1 MAWQWG
7 IKNKAKRRASVA
19 APPPDPRPYEVPDP
33 GKPIPYVQA
42 IPDYA
47 QNADSPNY
55 ISPMGQQLNWV
66 DKGNVPTGDRPSPK
80 APPQEWHGYE
90 RWGDYGRSI
99 EGEHLVNGREG
110 LPLYGQHRYAA
121 ALNPY
126 WYRIPDTRPQRAPH
140 EWDFERLFDQG
151 VLGERN
157 LNGSHYSA
165 ANIGLTDNPSTSLK
179 GMSPTRRRT
188 STFRLE
194 PVQYGENTV
203 SQAARIG
210 PPSAVF
216 TSPGY
221 TFNTSSG
228 SYRLS

>member
-7 IKNKAKRRASVA
+7 NKAKRRARVA

-33 GKPIPYVQA
+33 GKPIPYVVA

-47 QNADSPNY
+47 DNRSVPKYQTPEQA
-55 ISPMGQQLNWV
+55 QAAWR
-66 DKGNVPTGDRPSPK
+66 DKGNRPSGDRPSPRT
-80 APPQEWHGYE
+80 PPEEWQGYE

-99 EGEHLVNGREG
+99 EGEHLVNGEEG
-110 LPLYGQHRYAA
+110 LPLQGYRRYQS

-126 WYRIPDTRPQRAPH
+126 WYRIPDTRIQRAPH
-140 EWDFERLFDQG
+140 EWDFQRLFDQG
-151 VLGERN
+151 VLGERQ

-165 ANIGLTDNPSTSLK
+165 ATIGLTDNPSTSLR
-179 GMSPTRRRT
+179 GMSPIRRRT

-194 PVQYGENTV
+194 PVEYGENTV

-210 PPSAVF
+210 PPSAVY

-221 TFNTSSG
+221 TFNNNSSG